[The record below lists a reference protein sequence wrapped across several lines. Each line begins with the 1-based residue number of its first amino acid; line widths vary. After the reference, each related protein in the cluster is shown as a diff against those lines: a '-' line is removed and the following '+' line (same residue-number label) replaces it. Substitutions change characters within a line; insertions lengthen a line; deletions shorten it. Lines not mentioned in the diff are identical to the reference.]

1 MRKIV
6 RASSLA
12 KSYFR
17 LTLALLNLE
26 LGFQVALGRGEN
38 KSCDKY
44 KAGELR
50 LPSEKI

>member
-17 LTLALLNLE
+17 LTLA

-44 KAGELR
+44 KAGELS

>member
-17 LTLALLNLE
+17 LTLPLLTLE

-44 KAGELR
+44 KAGVLS
-50 LPSEKI
+50 LLSEKI